1 MHHSFIHNNVRV
13 DVALHKSS
21 GAWAWTCEFGGELIA
36 PLKSDLNMNSVGDGL
51 RLACQTARRTIEGY
65 WNEMKSNTSDKYSSL
80 HVEAIS
86 TCSRKYRWVITER
99 PTPDQPIEL
108 AASLQLYD
116 KPSEAYRAG
125 ESVLRG
131 LVGAKAP
138 QAAHS
143 RNVAAVALSSS
154 ADAPRATLH

>member
-13 DVALHKSS
+13 DVALRESS
-21 GAWAWTCEFGGELIA
+21 GAWAWTCAFSGELIG
-36 PLKSDLNMNSVGDGL
+36 PLTSEKNVNSVSDGLKS
-51 RLACQTARRTIEGY
+51 ACQTARQTIERHR
-65 WNEMKSNTSDKYSSL
+65 NVTKSNMTDNYLSL

-116 KPSEAYRAG
+116 KPSDAYRAG
-125 ESVLRG
+125 KSVLHG
-131 LVGAKAP
+131 LAGEKAP
-138 QAAHS
+138 QAAPTS
-143 RNVAAVALSSS
+143 RVHDPLSPSAGAPGAL
-154 ADAPRATLH
+154 LH